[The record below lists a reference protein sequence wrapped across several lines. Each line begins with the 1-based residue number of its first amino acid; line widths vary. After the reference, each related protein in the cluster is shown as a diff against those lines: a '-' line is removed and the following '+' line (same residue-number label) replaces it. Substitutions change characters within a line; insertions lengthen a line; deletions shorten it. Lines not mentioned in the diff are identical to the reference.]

1 MRSLTICTPTQSYS
15 GDEIENIET
24 ARVCSTNGDRR
35 DLYGVFWGKPDVK
48 KLLGKTGVVGRI
60 NYDGS

>member
-1 MRSLTICTPTQSYS
+1 MICTPTQSYS

-24 ARVCSTNGDRR
+24 ARVCSTNGERR
-35 DLYGVFWGKPDVK
+35 DLYGVFWGKPDDK

-60 NYDGS
+60 KL